1 MLLTIDCTNL
11 YRNKMWLFIT
21 VACLSQGII
30 SSEELIRMKKDHV
43 SPEAYMNISK
53 LITYRGYPSEEYE
66 VVTEDGYILS
76 INRIPYGIE
85 DQGNTVVKPAV
96 FLQHGLLGDASNWVT
111 NLANNSLGFILA
123 DAGYDVWLGNS
134 RGNTWSKRH
143 LNLSVDQDVF
153 WSFSFDEM
161 AKFDLPA
168 MINFIMQKTGQEQL
182 YYVGYSQGA
191 TIAFIAFSTMPQ
203 LAKRIKLYFAL
214 APVTTVKYAR
224 SPAVKLLYLP
234 EILLRG
240 LLGKRELFHQNEW
253 LRKLIVSFCGRS
265 IFAKFCGNVF
275 FVLGGYNVNNINM
288 SRINVYVARVP
299 AGTSVQN
306 VIHWSQIVHSGEFQS
321 YNWRSKTKNM
331 EKYAQDTP
339 PLYKIKDMTV
349 PTAIWT
355 GGQDL
360 LADVKDANILLH
372 QIINLIH
379 YKNIPE
385 WAHLDFIWGLDAPLR
400 LYSEIVDLMKKHP

>member
-1 MLLTIDCTNL
+1 
-11 YRNKMWLFIT
+11 MWLFIT

-306 VIHWSQIVHSGEFQS
+306 VIHWSQSYPFIKAEAGQCMIRHLAKISTLPILLNGGQRRKPFQ
-321 YNWRSKTKNM
+321 TQCTC
-331 EKYAQDTP
+331 KYAYASIATTKKP
-339 PLYKIKDMTV
+339 TTVVFNFKKRNHAKMRRLIKQKLKGTLTRMKYLQ
-349 PTAIWT
+349 AAWK
-355 GGQDL
+355 L
-360 LADVKDANILLH
+360 LKNT
-372 QIINLIH
+372 IIEAQT
-379 YKNIPE
+379 KCIP
-385 WAHLDFIWGLDAPLR
+385 
-400 LYSEIVDLMKKHP
+400 

>member
-1 MLLTIDCTNL
+1 MLLTDACSVLHRT
-11 YRNKMWLFIT
+11 KMWLFVTIAYLVQET
-21 VACLSQGII
+21 VSP
-30 SSEELIRMKKDHV
+30 EEFVRVKRDHV
-43 SPEAYMNISK
+43 DPEAYMNISE

-76 INRIPYGIE
+76 VNRIPYGIE
-85 DQGNTVVKPAV
+85 NQGNMVVKPAV

-123 DAGYDVWLGNS
+123 DAGYDVWMGNN
-134 RGNTWSKRH
+134 RGNTWSRRH
-143 LNLSVDQDVF
+143 RNLSVEQDEF

-168 MINFIMQKTGQEQL
+168 VLNFIMRKTGQERL

-191 TIAFIAFSTMPQ
+191 TIALVTFSTMPQ

-224 SPAVKLLYLP
+224 SPAVKLLNLP
-234 EILLRG
+234 EMLLRG
-240 LLGKRELFHQNEW
+240 LLGRRELFHQSEW
-253 LRKLIVSFCGRS
+253 LRKLIVSLCGRS
-265 IFAKFCGNVF
+265 IFAKLCGNVF
-275 FVLGGYNVNNINM
+275 FILGGYNVNNMNM
-288 SRINVYVARVP
+288 SRVNVYVARAP
-299 AGTSVQN
+299 AGTSAQN
-306 VIHWSQIVHSGEFQS
+306 IIHWSQIVHSGEFQA
-321 YNWRSKTKNM
+321 YNWRSQTKNKA
-331 EKYAQDTP
+331 KYGQATP

-360 LADVKDANILLH
+360 LADLKDINILRP
-372 QIINLIH
+372 QIINLVH

-400 LYSEIVDLMKKHP
+400 MYNEIIDLMEKHP